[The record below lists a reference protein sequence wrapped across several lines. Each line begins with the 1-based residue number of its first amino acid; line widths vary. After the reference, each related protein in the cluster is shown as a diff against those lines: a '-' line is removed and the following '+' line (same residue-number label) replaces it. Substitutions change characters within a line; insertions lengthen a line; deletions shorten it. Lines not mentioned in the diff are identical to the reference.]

1 MLEIANKIRRNAA
14 MENKWALYEV
24 INKYSG
30 LSGYELSKKIE
41 WTPGKTD
48 HYLKK
53 LMKDGL
59 ILNST
64 EIVNGRTHKS
74 YRPKKMKEM
83 INWKEIKNI

>member
-1 MLEIANKIRRNAA
+1 MLELANKIRRKAA
-14 MENKWALYEV
+14 MENKWALYEI

-41 WTPGKTD
+41 WTLGKTD

-53 LMKDGL
+53 LLNDGL

-64 EIVNGRTHKS
+64 EIVNGRVRKS
-74 YRPKKMKEM
+74 YKPKKMKEM
-83 INWKEIKNI
+83 INWKEIKKI